1 MDKLLREA
9 ISDHKNGRL
18 ESAFKKYNDI
28 IDHNP
33 ENAFTYRYIASLFR
47 ELNRNDLAIKSLQAA
62 HSILSKRKNIHSDPQ
77 DHNVDHDGLF
87 FTNSSIS
94 SDLASLLA
102 IGQRGVEALS
112 LALEAM
118 EDNQFDEQA
127 REISIYLL
135 SNNGEIE
142 SAIEIFE
149 TAPETVK
156 TKYSVCLALAI
167 SLIKAGRTEEAIKY
181 RNMGLE
187 LPEKT
192 RLKIKEHEILTPK
205 IDYIKQCDK
214 KHFHSEVTTVSLKE
228 PKQNFPT
235 LVSLE
240 NALVL
245 SGEWLILTNSGTL
258 LIDLNHGTPTGYP
271 SYYKDTDSMRVF
283 APKPNSPVIEKA
295 ILVGGDGNY
304 FHWTVDFF
312 PLLLSLG
319 EMAELNDIPILMHD
333 DLTPYQH
340 EALKM
345 AKIDENRIRP
355 LSYPGCFPCN
365 ELIVPLFPPDK
376 GEAQR
381 RHFRSKSLSR
391 VHSLAPPYSGNG
403 RRLYLSRKGV
413 TRRRIINEDVLID
426 LLEKEGFEILSLQ
439 GATLEE
445 QINIFSQADI
455 VVGANGAAWGN
466 MVYTHSHC
474 RMVEINTVAWDY
486 PYIENISQIRN
497 QKYTKILTRHFLN
510 EPKPPIFLDIYLTE
524 DAIDQVLKAV
534 N

>member
-1 MDKLLREA
+1 MTGVQTCALP
-9 ISDHKNGRL
+9 IS
-18 ESAFKKYNDI
+18 
-28 IDHNP
+28 
-33 ENAFTYRYIASLFR
+33 ENVFPYRYIALLFR
-47 ELNRNDLAIKSLQAA
+47 ELNRNDLAIEALQEA
-62 HSILSKRKNIHSDPQ
+62 HSLSSKGEKVSSDPQ
-77 DHNVDHDGLF
+77 DHDGLF
-87 FTNSSIS
+87 FTDSGIS

-102 IGQRGVEALS
+102 IERRGAEALS
-112 LALEAM
+112 LVLEALE
-118 EDNQFDEQA
+118 ENQFDEQA
-127 REISIYLL
+127 REILIHLL
-135 SNNGEIE
+135 SNSGKIE
-142 SAIEIFE
+142 NAIEIFE

-156 TKYSVCLALAI
+156 TKYFVCLALAT

-187 LPEKT
+187 LPKNA
-192 RLKIKEHEILTPK
+192 KSKHKEHEILTPK
-205 IDYIKQCDK
+205 IDFIKRPDT
-214 KHFHSEVTTVSLKE
+214 KHLHSEVIQVSIKE
-228 PKQNFPT
+228 PNQYFPT
-235 LVSLE
+235 FVSLE
-240 NALVL
+240 NASVL

-283 APKPNSPVIEKA
+283 VPKPNGPAIEKA
-295 ILVGGDGNY
+295 ILVGGDSNY
-304 FHWTVDFF
+304 FHWTIDFF

-333 DLTPYQH
+333 GLTPYQR

-355 LSYPGCFPCN
+355 LSYPGCFPCD

-376 GEAQR
+376 GEPQE
-381 RHFRSKSLSR
+381 RHYRSKALSK

-403 RRLYLSRKGV
+403 RRLYLSRKDV
-413 TRRRIINEDVLID
+413 ARRKIINEDVLID
-426 LLEKEGFEILSLQ
+426 LLEKEGFEILSLE

-455 VVGANGAAWGN
+455 VVGPNGAAWGN
-466 MVYTHSHC
+466 MVYTHPHC
-474 RMVEINTVAWDY
+474 RMVEINTIAWDI
-486 PYIENISQIRN
+486 PYIENISKIRN

-510 EPKPPIFLDIYLTE
+510 EPKPPIFFDIYLTE